1 MRFGEIKNVFRNS
14 FLVSCLVAGRAQSA
28 GELVLEKALLL
39 KWPGSIGR
47 EEYCCFAE
55 LLPVAIRDR
64 PWVLATKL

>member
-1 MRFGEIKNVFRNS
+1 
-14 FLVSCLVAGRAQSA
+14 VAGRAQSA